1 METLII
7 IDTAFLLATGNRRHR
22 YREDYTRN
30 SVTRAEGLDRRV
42 LEAISLARPGF
53 GRFSLSA

>member
-7 IDTAFLLATGNRRHR
+7 IDTAFLLATGNRRH
-22 YREDYTRN
+22 REDYTRN

-53 GRFSLSA
+53 GRFSPSA